1 MTELNVDLRACP
13 YAPRCA
19 RQVFP
24 VKIMKAKGVPV
35 AEVLDA
41 VPVSWAEGARIKL
54 IVSEHLPRGQQLAEK
69 LTASQAWRAFAVK
82 AFYVPHAE
90 VCEAAQRKTTTN
102 RKRSG
107 HA

>member
-1 MTELNVDLRACP
+1 MAEPNVDLRPCP
-13 YAPRCA
+13 HAPRCT

-24 VKIMKAKGVPV
+24 VKIMKGRGFLH
-35 AEVLDA
+35 ELLDA
-41 VPVSWAEGARIKL
+41 TPVSWEDGARIKL

-69 LTASQAWRAFAVK
+69 LTASQAWRAFGVK

-90 VCEAAQRKTTTN
+90 VCEAAQRRTATS
-102 RKRSG
+102 RKKSG